1 MKRKEAL
8 RLLDEI
14 GNFVTGI
21 SADCKVNGKDFDL
34 SQIQAGLAAG
44 IAYAKGKLYD
54 DAEYPNS
61 IQKESSDLCITA
73 LEVYLQFF
81 KEEDKCSSK

>member
-14 GNFVTGI
+14 GNCVTGI

-44 IAYAKGKLYD
+44 I
-54 DAEYPNS
+54 
-61 IQKESSDLCITA
+61 
-73 LEVYLQFF
+73 
-81 KEEDKCSSK
+81 

>member
-1 MKRKEAL
+1 MKRKEAQ

-14 GNFVTGI
+14 GMCITGI
-21 SADCKVNGKDFDL
+21 SAECEVNGEDFDL
-34 SQIQAGLAAG
+34 SQIQAGLATG

-61 IQKESSDLCITA
+61 IKKESSELCITA
-73 LEVYLQFF
+73 LEAYLQLF
-81 KEEDKCSSK
+81 KEDE

>member
-14 GNFVTGI
+14 GHCVTGI

-34 SQIQAGLAAG
+34 SQIQAGLATG

-54 DAEYPNS
+54 DAEYPDS
-61 IQKESSDLCITA
+61 IKEESSDLCIAA

>member
-14 GNFVTGI
+14 GHCVTGI

-34 SQIQAGLAAG
+34 SQIQAGLATG
-44 IAYAKGKLYD
+44 IAYAEGKLYD
-54 DAEYPNS
+54 DAEYPDS
-61 IQKESSDLCITA
+61 IKEESSNLCITA
-73 LEVYLQFF
+73 LEAYLQFF
-81 KEEDKCSSK
+81 KEEDKRSSK